1 MNQIIN
7 QWRRIFADNGSGD
20 KDFTEQET
28 RLRKAQQELG
38 EAAASLRR
46 AADLLA
52 DFIKA
57 KT

>member
-1 MNQIIN
+1 MNQILN
-7 QWRRIFADNGSGD
+7 QWKRIFADNGTGD
-20 KDFTEQET
+20 KDFTEQEA